1 MDDNWLF
8 PESNT
13 IHKTGLGEAGI
24 ETFNG
29 NPISSLVRETCQN
42 SLDAVKNKNLPVTV
56 EFKSF
61 EIPTKNFPDG
71 ETLLKTLKLCR
82 DFSNKHMDN
91 KKTYN
96 FFNNAIGLFNMDKIS
111 MLRISDYNTIGLSG
125 FNKIDEIN
133 PWTSLV
139 YSDGISDKSKDSAGS
154 FGIGKNAPF
163 ACSEFRTVFYSTF
176 DYAGGSASQGVS
188 KLISFKNENGK
199 FAESIGY
206 YGENQC
212 PVYGLLNLDPE
223 FNRHECGTDIFISA
237 FKSDYDF
244 ETKIICSV
252 LENFILSIYNK
263 RLNIV
268 VNNKKID
275 KDSLPD
281 IMQKYS
287 ADLKYANDYYK
298 VLISSESKSKEIS
311 VGDIGNINFKV
322 LFDKNFKRRILMSR
336 KNGMK
341 IYDQDR
347 MPTSIYFAG
356 VVTTEDENVNQFFRS
371 IENPQHNAWEPGSFN
386 KNYYRYKKILSQ
398 MKQDIK
404 KFIIEEGQGVITDQ
418 VDAEGVGEFLPDL
431 SKESTEVENKTNNE
445 GLSYHT
451 GNVSMERLQIENDS
465 NGESQNNPSDNIN
478 DITDMHGDYDKNGTI
493 EGYQNGNGHREGK
506 CPPAASYSL
515 NPEGD
520 AVLIENKAFSPQ
532 SIRMMVI
539 NSALNM
545 YKLIFSLKNKLNKG
559 CIEIDLSGEQGND
572 KAKIDKAFMPG
583 KLFNKKLK
591 CRGNKIYLENVSA
604 NQKVSIEFKLD
615 FLINCSLEAKVYGY

>member
-1 MDDNWLF
+1 MDGNWLF

-13 IHKTGLGEAGI
+13 MHRTGLGEAGI

-29 NPISSLVRETCQN
+29 NPISSLVREACQN
-42 SLDAVKNKNLPVTV
+42 SLDAIKNKNLPVTV

-61 EIPTKNFPDG
+61 EISTENFPDG
-71 ETLLKTLKLCR
+71 ETLLKALKLCR
-82 DFSNKHMDN
+82 DFSNIHMDN
-91 KKTYN
+91 KSTYN

-111 MLRISDYNTIGLSG
+111 MLRISDYNTLGLSG
-125 FNKIDEIN
+125 SDKTDEIN

-176 DYAGGSASQGVS
+176 DCTGGSAFQGVS
-188 KLISFKNENGK
+188 KLISFQNEDGK

-212 PVYGLLNLDPE
+212 PVYELLNLDPE
-223 FNRHECGTDIFISA
+223 FNRNESGTDIFVSA

-244 ETKIICSV
+244 ETQIICSV
-252 LENFILSIYNK
+252 LENFILSIYIK
-263 RLNIV
+263 KLNIV
-268 VNNKKID
+268 VNGKKID
-275 KDSLPD
+275 GDSLPD

-287 ADLKYANDYYK
+287 AYLKYADDYYK
-298 VLISSESKSKEIS
+298 VLISSKSIS
-311 VGDIGNINFKV
+311 TKIPIGNFGNINLKV

-386 KNYYRYKKILSQ
+386 KNYSRYKKILSQ

-404 KFIIEEGQGVITDQ
+404 KFIIEKGQGIITDQ

-431 SKESTEVENKTNNE
+431 SKESTGIENKTNDE

-451 GNVSMERLQIENDS
+451 GSVSMERLHIKDDS
-465 NGESQNNPSDNIN
+465 SGEAVNNPFN
-478 DITDMHGDYDKNGTI
+478 DIDDINMHGEYDENGTI
-493 EGYQNGNGHREGK
+493 EGYQNGTGHREGK
-506 CPPAASYSL
+506 RPPAASYIENL
-515 NPEGD
+515 EGD
-520 AVLIENKAFSPQ
+520 AVLIENKAFSLQ
-532 SIRMMVI
+532 SIRMMVV
-539 NSALNM
+539 NSALNI
-545 YKLIFSLKNKLNKG
+545 YKLIFSLKERLDKG

-572 KAKIDKAFMPG
+572 RAHIDKALILG
-583 KLFNKKLK
+583 KLFNIKLK
-591 CRGNKIYLENVSA
+591 CRGNKIYLENISA

-615 FLINCSLEAKVYGY
+615 FIINCSLEAKVYGY